1 VAPRVFL
8 AGNVVSNVNVVLAV
22 AHARAPA
29 RARRPEA
36 VVGSRHVSVVDSK
49 TKLCLRAAWRVDQD
63 EEEHD
68 EEKRPRVHRGRRW
81 GDDGAAR
88 ARAGVNDTTRGTCV

>member
-1 VAPRVFL
+1 
-8 AGNVVSNVNVVLAV
+8 
-22 AHARAPA
+22 
-29 RARRPEA
+29 
-36 VVGSRHVSVVDSK
+36 
-49 TKLCLRAAWRVDQD
+49 VDQD